1 MTFADGWP
9 VLSSV
14 VDGLE
19 LGENLK
25 DQIDGVWMEE
35 VACLCDLELLRLT
48 QLASEQTVNADARE
62 RFDQEIVF
70 VFAPDGNLA
79 AAYAV
84 DDRHLLCAR

>member
-48 QLASEQTVNADARE
+48 QLASEQTVIANGRE
-62 RFDQEIVF
+62 HFDQEIVF
-70 VFAPDGNLA
+70 VFAPDGS
-79 AAYAV
+79 
-84 DDRHLLCAR
+84 